1 MLQSIL
7 QHLHKLS
14 NDLKLYAEKRVEL
27 LSLQATEKASAL
39 SSSLITVIIVSAFL
53 IISLVFLLNALVVW
67 LNIWVAFPAFGQ
79 LIVGTIFFIV
89 FLLLLKS
96 KKTIDT
102 SLKRVIERKILQN
115 GEKLT
120 LIEKIKD
127 HEQQ

>member
-39 SSSLITVIIVSAFL
+39 SASLITVIIVSAFL

-102 SLKRVIERKILQN
+102 SLKREIERKILQN

>member
-39 SSSLITVIIVSAFL
+39 SASLITVIIVSAFL

-96 KKTIDT
+96 KKTIDI
-102 SLKRVIERKILQN
+102 SLKREIERKILQN

>member
-102 SLKRVIERKILQN
+102 SLKREIERKILQN

>member
-96 KKTIDT
+96 KKTIDI
-102 SLKRVIERKILQN
+102 SLKREIERKILQN